1 MQTPQITTDQ
11 AKFLLGMSLARL
23 DMEHQTT
30 KRVIEAVPLDKG
42 DYRPDSVSKSAL
54 ELAWH
59 IVASEQRFLSGICSG
74 AFDFT
79 PINRPDSVHNSA
91 QLAAWFDESF
101 GRNLTQLKQ
110 LTPEQLSKS
119 IDFRG
124 MMQLP
129 AVMYL
134 QLSTNHSI
142 HHRGQL
148 SMYLRPAGAK
158 VPSIYGESYDS
169 AQARMAAEGKA
180 S

>member
-1 MQTPQITTDQ
+1 MQPPQITIDQ
-11 AKFLLGMSLARL
+11 AKFLSGVMAARF
-23 DMEHQTT
+23 DHEHQTT

-42 DYRPDSVSKSAL
+42 DYRPDPVSKTAID
-54 ELAWH
+54 LAWH
-59 IVASEQRFLSGICSG
+59 IAASEQRFLSGICKG
-74 AFDFT
+74 AFDFS
-79 PINRPDSVHNSA
+79 PINRPDSVQNSA
-91 QLAAWFDESF
+91 QLAAWFDESYN
-101 GRNLTQLKQ
+101 RNMTQLKQ
-110 LTPEQLSKS
+110 LTGEQLAQP

-134 QLSTNHSI
+134 QLALSHTV

-148 SMYLRPAGAK
+148 SVYLRPAGGK
-158 VPSIYGESYDS
+158 VPAIYGESYDS